1 MVLYIPPKLSSKIVS
16 SHNMTQNLLIST
28 IFIAMANLPNGDL
41 VPNLKRG
48 FELFNNTDL
57 PEDLRSSCLALV
69 AQQEVRSNLSL
80 SSANPSQK
88 KKHFLAQ
95 VAYIQCLHGASKPE
109 KHRIMGQFTQSY
121 YESKNNLDSSL
132 SVTTIPKEVITRLP
146 LIFYLPVNS
155 HVLIDKATL
164 TEVSTPA

>member
-1 MVLYIPPKLSSKIVS
+1 
-16 SHNMTQNLLIST
+16 MTQNLLIST

-48 FELFNNTDL
+48 FELFNNL

-109 KHRIMGQFTQSY
+109 KDRIMG
-121 YESKNNLDSSL
+121 
-132 SVTTIPKEVITRLP
+132 
-146 LIFYLPVNS
+146 
-155 HVLIDKATL
+155 
-164 TEVSTPA
+164 